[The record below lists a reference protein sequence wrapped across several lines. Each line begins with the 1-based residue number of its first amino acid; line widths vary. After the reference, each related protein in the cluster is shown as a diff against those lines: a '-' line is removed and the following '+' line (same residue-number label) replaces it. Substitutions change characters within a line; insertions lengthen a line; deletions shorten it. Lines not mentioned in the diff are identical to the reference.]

1 MSKLLA
7 LDQASKI
14 TGYAIFDNGSLIHYG
29 KIITADPDV
38 GVRLMCI
45 RNAVE
50 ELINVYNIDEVIME
64 DIQLQGNVTNNVQT
78 FKTLAEVFGV
88 IYELITELNIPVSA
102 VLASSWKS
110 TLGIKGADRATQK
123 QNAQAFVENTFNT
136 KPTQD
141 EADAICIGC
150 HKLKKYN
157 IKNDFDWSE

>member
-1 MSKLLA
+1 MTPQTVNVLEASDQQPMSKLLA

-64 DIQLQGNVTNNVQT
+64 DI
-78 FKTLAEVFGV
+78 
-88 IYELITELNIPVSA
+88 
-102 VLASSWKS
+102 
-110 TLGIKGADRATQK
+110 
-123 QNAQAFVENTFNT
+123 
-136 KPTQD
+136 
-141 EADAICIGC
+141 
-150 HKLKKYN
+150 
-157 IKNDFDWSE
+157 